1 MRRTLGRA
9 QLFADGLKGRRA
21 FVIAV
26 HVPKQSA
33 QLFKSRGIQ
42 ASVLLDAVTGPRLE
56 LVEVPAGFGHA
67 DHRLVQVAA
76 FGHRLQRRKDFL
88 VSQISGRPEED

>member
-9 QLFADGLKGRRA
+9 ELLADGLKGRRA
-21 FVIAV
+21 FVVPV

-33 QLFKSRGIQ
+33 QLLKGRGIQ
-42 ASVLLDAVTGPRLE
+42 ASVFLDAVTSPRLE

-67 DHRLVQVAA
+67 DHRLGQGGARW
-76 FGHRLQRRKDFL
+76 HRLQRRKDFL
-88 VSQISGRPEED
+88 VSQISGGPEKD